1 MMHILICLAIALLD
15 QLLAEVKHDL
25 SPLFAC
31 MRRRHL
37 FHDLS
42 WIVIAMEEPVKFLE
56 RVTA

>member
-1 MMHILICLAIALLD
+1 VICLAIALLD

-31 MRRRHL
+31 VRCCHI

-42 WIVIAMEEPVKFLE
+42 WRVIAMKEPVKFLE